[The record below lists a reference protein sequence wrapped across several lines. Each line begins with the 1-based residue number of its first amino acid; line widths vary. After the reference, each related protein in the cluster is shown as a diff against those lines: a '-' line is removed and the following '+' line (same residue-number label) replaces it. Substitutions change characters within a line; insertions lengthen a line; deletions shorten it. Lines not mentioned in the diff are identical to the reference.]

1 MHRRSFLAMVAA
13 STGGCL
19 HLSANNKQRTPTR
32 VGITNTPTKTILGTL
47 IAGDYQVGVTS
58 VGLRPSIFAALH
70 SSTPEG
76 VIDEPNTQYV
86 IVNIDNQDAG
96 PIADLPLALVV
107 DGQTVADDFRQLGH
121 IPSNRLAFPVSTRDA
136 QTAALKLSASSSTDQ
151 WALPAAQLS
160 KFGQAAEF
168 AVPDLSVPDTIQ
180 YGHRFEVS
188 FTVRNTG
195 DRDGRFLAELAPT
208 TKPGV
213 ERIRRQVAAGTTE
226 TTSTILDPAWNR
238 YSEEVSVVLDWGVD
252 QRRAMVAVKGTSTPT
267 PRQRTDDTPTDI
279 QS

>member
-1 MHRRSFLAMVAA
+1 
-13 STGGCL
+13 
-19 HLSANNKQRTPTR
+19 
-32 VGITNTPTKTILGTL
+32 
-47 IAGDYQVGVTS
+47 VGVTS
-58 VGLRPSIFAALH
+58 VGLHPSTFAALH

-86 IVNIDNQDAG
+86 IVIIDNQGAS

-107 DGQTVADDFRQLGH
+107 DGQTVTDDFRQLGH
-121 IPSNRLAFPVSTRDA
+121 VPSNRLAFPVPTQDS
-136 QTAALKLSASSSTDQ
+136 QTAALNLSAGSSTDQ

-168 AVPDLSVPDTIQ
+168 TVPDLSVPDTIQ

-208 TKPGV
+208 TKPGI

-226 TTSTILDPAWNR
+226 TASTILDPAWNR
-238 YSEEVSVVLDWGVD
+238 YSEEVPVVLDWGVD
-252 QRRAMVAVKGTSTPT
+252 QRRATVAVKGTPTPT
-267 PRQRTDDTPTDI
+267 PGHRTDDTPTHNRNKP
-279 QS
+279 